1 MNKFVLI
8 ALVGFSLGILM
19 QNVVSEEP
27 LEKANQDAT
36 DISDEEFE
44 DNVDDDDDDALEDE
58 EDEENEEDYS
68 DEDEEDDATGNCVC
82 FVFFFG

>member
-8 ALVGFSLGILM
+8 ALVGFSLGILV

-27 LEKANQDAT
+27 LGKSNQDAT
-36 DISDEEFE
+36 DFSDEGFE
-44 DNVDDDDDDALEDE
+44 ENLNDDDDSALEDE

-68 DEDEEDDATGNCVC
+68 EEDEEDDPDR
-82 FVFFFG
+82 

>member
-8 ALVGFSLGILM
+8 ALVGFSLGILVK
-19 QNVVSEEP
+19 NVVSEEP

-36 DISDEEFE
+36 DFSDEGFE
-44 DNVDDDDDDALEDE
+44 ENLNDDDNALEDE

-68 DEDEEDDATGNCVC
+68 EEDEEDDPDR
-82 FVFFFG
+82 